1 MNVFLGCSERTQ
13 SVTVNAPSSRS
24 SEGKV
29 LMLHRTDNDS
39 WCFPGG
45 SVELGEKVEETAKRE
60 ALEETGLLVK
70 ELEIF
75 DIFSG
80 RDQYYKYPNGGEVYN
95 VDIVFWSKQ
104 YAGQLIMSNSES
116 KGCCFF
122 DLRELPIKISPPVL
136 PVVDRL
142 KQRFGF

>member
-1 MNVFLGCSERTQ
+1 
-13 SVTVNAPSSRS
+13 
-24 SEGKV
+24 
-29 LMLHRTDNDS
+29 MLRRTDNDS

-60 ALEETGLLVK
+60 VREETGLLVK

-75 DIFSG
+75 EIFSG
-80 RDQYYKYPNGGEVYN
+80 NDQYYKYPNGDEVYN
-95 VDIVFWSKQ
+95 VDIVFWTKQ
-104 YAGQLIMSNSES
+104 YAGQLVTSNNES
-116 KGCCFF
+116 KDCRFF
-122 DLRELPIKISPPVL
+122 DLWELPAKISPPVI